1 MPVQAESQLDII
13 HALKPHNP
21 IESQGE
27 GVLGIVIPGCDE
39 TYEEPQ
45 PEREHEQ
52 EQEHDR
58 HQKVRYL
65 RQGDIF
71 AVPPGI
77 PYWTY
82 NYANVSLVVTPS
94 HCQFGKPA

>member
-1 MPVQAESQLDII
+1 M
-13 HALKPHNP
+13 
-21 IESQGE
+21 
-27 GVLGIVIPGCDE
+27 LGIVIPGCDE
-39 TYEEPQ
+39 TFEEPQ
-45 PEREHEQ
+45 RER
-52 EQEHDR
+52 EHDR

-65 RQGDIF
+65 KQGDIF

>member
-1 MPVQAESQLDII
+1 M
-13 HALKPHNP
+13 
-21 IESQGE
+21 
-27 GVLGIVIPGCDE
+27 LGIVIPGCDE

-45 PEREHEQ
+45 PESEHEQ

-82 NYANVSLVVTPS
+82 NYANVSLVVITLLDTANFENQLDRVPRVRNYRLHMYS
-94 HCQFGKPA
+94 IY